1 MPTANLA
8 LEGKH
13 NIKNAM
19 AAATVAQLLKIR
31 KQTIRECLENFH
43 GVEHRLEHV
52 LKINKVQYTR
62 KQNKQKT
69 QTKSKERMMLTNL
82 IAAPQPVYPIEP
94 LMQSPSSFAKF

>member
-1 MPTANLA
+1 MPS
-8 LEGKH
+8 
-13 NIKNAM
+13 M
-19 AAATVAQLLKIR
+19 AI
-31 KQTIRECLENFH
+31 C
-43 GVEHRLEHV
+43 GRLEIDHINV
-52 LKINKVQYTR
+52 LREINKVQSTR